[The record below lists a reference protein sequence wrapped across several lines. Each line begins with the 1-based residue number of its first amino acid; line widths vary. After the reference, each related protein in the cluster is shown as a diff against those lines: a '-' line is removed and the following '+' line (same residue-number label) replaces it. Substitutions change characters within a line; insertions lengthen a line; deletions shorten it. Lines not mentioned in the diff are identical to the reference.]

1 MKAKL
6 LVLAIGLLPV
16 LAYGA
21 GNDNWMY
28 NLENYKPTNFSVDD
42 WQREKERQAA
52 EAQTPVR
59 NCRDR
64 SQSRLQ
70 RHKPPSGIAET
81 DPNRL

>member
-42 WQREKERQAA
+42 WQRERERKAG
-52 EAQTPVR
+52 
-59 NCRDR
+59 CRGTNPR
-64 SQSRLQ
+64 QELQ
-70 RHKPPSGIAET
+70 RQIPIAC
-81 DPNRL
+81 RS

>member
-6 LVLAIGLLPV
+6 LVLAIGLLPM

-64 SQSRLQ
+64 SQSLV
-70 RHKPPSGIAET
+70 
-81 DPNRL
+81 DPDSELGRRIKFCK